1 MVRLCPCGQKEH
13 SGQNREDY
21 SSLTLEIFPLAMFCF
36 QTLPLSS
43 ELPQEKGDSTPP
55 GMVFEGKQ

>member
-1 MVRLCPCGQKEH
+1 MWPKETLWTNHRRLFKSD
-13 SGQNREDY
+13 SGDFY
-21 SSLTLEIFPLAMFCF
+21 PLAMFCF
-36 QTLPLSS
+36 QTPPLSS